1 MFVEDIIKDM
11 KSYKVKTIYELIIKK
26 GITF

>member
-11 KSYKVKTIYELIIKK
+11 KIYKVKTIYELIVKK
-26 GITF
+26 GIAF

>member
-11 KSYKVKTIYELIIKK
+11 EIYKVKTIYELIIKK